1 MGSIGE
7 VISEARRKQGKT
19 IKDME
24 RATKIRSRYLEA
36 MENDKFDILPGNVYT
51 KGFIRSYATCL
62 GLDPIPLIEQYK
74 REYEEPPPKYE
85 AKTPPIIPPPT
96 RHSKRIALVTTLV
109 LIFLLTIGFFGWSS
123 LKRKPLPRKEKIP
136 PTVEVENKEEKTKS
150 KKSKVTTP
158 IPPSPQPPKELT
170 IKVRVTDEK
179 GCWLR
184 IVVDGVKVYEGTLKK
199 GEVMK
204 WKGKDSIFVRAGNA
218 SGVEIEKNG
227 VPIGPLGQNPGIAE
241 RIFTVHQ

>member
-1 MGSIGE
+1 VDSIGE
-7 VISEARRKQGKT
+7 VISEARRNRGKT

-24 RATKIRSRYLEA
+24 RATKIRSKYLEA
-36 MENDKFDILPGNVYT
+36 IENNKFDVLPGNVYA

-85 AKTPPIIPPPT
+85 AKTIPITPPPT
-96 RHSKRIALVTTLV
+96 RHSKRIAFATTLV
-109 LIFLLTIGFFGWSS
+109 LVFLLTIGFFGWSS
-123 LKRKPLPRKEKIP
+123 LKRKPLPRREKIP
-136 PTVEVENKEEKTKS
+136 PTVEVKNKEETS
-150 KKSKVTTP
+150 KPEESKVTTP
-158 IPPSPQPPKELT
+158 APPSPQPPKEFA
-170 IKVRVTDEK
+170 IKMRVTDEK

-199 GEVMK
+199 DQVME

-218 SGVEIEKNG
+218 RGVEIEKNG
-227 VPIGPLGQNPGIAE
+227 VPIGPLGQHPGVAE